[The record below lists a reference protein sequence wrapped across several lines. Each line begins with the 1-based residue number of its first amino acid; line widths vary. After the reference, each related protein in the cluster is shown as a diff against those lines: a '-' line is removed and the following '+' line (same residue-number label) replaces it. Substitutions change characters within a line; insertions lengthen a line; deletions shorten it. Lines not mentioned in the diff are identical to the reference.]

1 MDRQGLDIDSLE
13 AVAKGGPMG
22 APVPALEDSGVGG
35 SSIEGGGSGRIDG
48 QGRAV
53 PPKGPSE
60 VHSLMPA
67 RREPVED
74 KAMMKTAAAAKAE
87 GELAST
93 G

>member
-1 MDRQGLDIDSLE
+1 M
-13 AVAKGGPMG
+13 A
-22 APVPALEDSGVGG
+22 G
-35 SSIEGGGSGRIDG
+35 SMA
-48 QGRAV
+48 RAETV